1 MEIILTVLITL
12 LVCAICYAFIGVVR
26 LQKRINE
33 VDDLRMELI
42 DHDVE
47 IKRIVEDCVRE
58 RNEVQDDIYRKL
70 EEQKRDY
77 ANRLDSWVRST
88 DRRFDYVRNDINNIN
103 DIVDPNRD
111 IKLSRDIKLD
121 K

>member
-42 DHDVE
+42 DQDVE
-47 IKRIVEDCVRE
+47 IKRIIEESHRE
-58 RNEVQDDIYRKL
+58 RGEVHNDIYRKL
-70 EEQKRDY
+70 EEQKKDY
-77 ANRLDSWVRST
+77 VNRLDSWVRST
-88 DRRFDYVRNDINNIN
+88 DRRFDYVRNDISNLI
-103 DIVDPNRD
+103 DIVNPNSD
-111 IKLSRDIKLD
+111 INLKGK
-121 K
+121 